1 MSSHEEVTAPE
12 AERTPEKIRE
22 VLRPGR
28 RRLRLLGAALVGV
41 VLSLAYL
48 VGGSA
53 GKSVR
58 VDYGLDL
65 RAPESGRIR
74 VTMTIHPPVRP
85 YVTLWLRDSIQDGRR
100 RVRIASFRRAG
111 RSLPNWRTF
120 PGTADMRNVWTGFGR
135 EPVEVVYEVDP
146 KWVKG
151 RSPKCFLGPDFGY
164 FRGMTT
170 LYTPVTPRAVRGL
183 LGQTE
188 IQDRGGGR
196 AELRFSLPEGWTVVS
211 PWGDGPQKIPL
222 SGLRN
227 TYFGVGPFSVSSV
240 RAGESSLVLGVY
252 DGLGE
257 SQKDWLLRGIPR
269 LFETMAAATEVS
281 PRGLTPS
288 WALTVLPAEP
298 IGGGASGVGSLV
310 TSNRIN
316 VIAHEMFHWWNGSTV
331 VSVPEANWIKEG
343 FTSYYEG
350 KMLLMSG
357 IWSYQEFTARLA
369 GFRAGLRKGGDPGP
383 VNLIR
388 ASLDLVKRGAVS
400 ESEKVYSGGALVAW
414 YLDRELQKQE
424 KSLEGIWKRLLDA
437 GKPVTSALFFDVLGD
452 WAGSEL
458 ARECEARVRGR
469 RPLED
474 PEAVERMTRR

>member
-1 MSSHEEVTAPE
+1 MSTLQYESNRQV
-12 AERTPEKIRE
+12 ERLPEKESRTR
-22 VLRPGR
+22 RPR
-28 RRLRLLGAALVGV
+28 RRVRRLIGAALAGV

-58 VDYGLDL
+58 VEYELDL
-65 RAPESGRIR
+65 RAPESGLIR

-100 RVRIASFRRAG
+100 RVRIASVRRAE

-120 PGTADMRNVWTGFGR
+120 PGTTDMRNVWTGFGR
-135 EPVEVVYEVDP
+135 DPVEVVYEVDP

-170 LYTPVTPRAVRGL
+170 LFTPVTPRAVRGL
-183 LGQTE
+183 FGQTE

-211 PWGDGPQKIPL
+211 PWGDGLREVPL

-257 SQKDWLLRGIPR
+257 RQKDRLSRGIPR
-269 LFETMAAATEVS
+269 LFETIAAATEVS

-316 VIAHEMFHWWNGSTV
+316 VIAHEMFHWWNGATI

-357 IWSYQEFTARLA
+357 IWSLQEFTARLA
-369 GFRAGLRKGGDPGP
+369 GFRAGLWEDGDPGP

-388 ASLDLVKRGAVS
+388 ASVDLVRRGAVS

-414 YLDRELQKQE
+414 YLDRELQKQD
-424 KSLEGIWKRLLDA
+424 KSLDGIWERLLDT
-437 GKPVTSALFFDVLGD
+437 GKPVTPALFFDVLGR
-452 WAGSEL
+452 WAGAEL
-458 ARECEARVRGR
+458 ARECEARVSGR

-474 PEAVERMTRR
+474 PEAGKRPPGR